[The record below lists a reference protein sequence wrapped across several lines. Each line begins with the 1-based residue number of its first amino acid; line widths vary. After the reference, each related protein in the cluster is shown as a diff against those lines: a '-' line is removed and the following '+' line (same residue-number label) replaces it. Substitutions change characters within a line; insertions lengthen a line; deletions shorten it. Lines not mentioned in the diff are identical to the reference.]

1 MIKLKFKNKDNEL
14 EFFKSIEKYNY
25 LNGAGIVSAM
35 MVSDN
40 DEENKIRIGLFKLNG
55 DAIEV

>member
-1 MIKLKFKNKDNEL
+1 MIKLRFKNKEKEL

-25 LNGAGIVSAM
+25 LNAAGIKFAM

-40 DEENKIRIGLFKLNG
+40 DEENKIALFDG
-55 DAIEV
+55 VGSEV